1 MGFFGWIWLF
11 RFVGLFSC
19 LVGFGLLVSL
29 LVIFF
34 LWLHVYW
41 VGLFFRKQPPQIH
54 LDKTKTTSSFRVFL
68 GLFTIPQEL
77 GAFWRLLGG
86 TGGRLPRRAFCQ
98 ALLASQQAPSTPA
111 IPAAPAERWRDVG
124 RKAAMT
130 PVRPAKAQ
138 EALLR

>member
-98 ALLASQQAPSTPA
+98 ALLASQQA
-111 IPAAPAERWRDVG
+111 
-124 RKAAMT
+124 
-130 PVRPAKAQ
+130 AKHASHPCRASRTLARRGKESCHDAG
-138 EALLR
+138 EACEGSRGVT